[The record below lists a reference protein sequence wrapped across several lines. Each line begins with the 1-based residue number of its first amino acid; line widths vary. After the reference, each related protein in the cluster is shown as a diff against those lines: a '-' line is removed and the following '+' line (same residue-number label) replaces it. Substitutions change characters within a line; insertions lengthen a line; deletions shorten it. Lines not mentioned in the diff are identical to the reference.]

1 MGNHGAAGGIS
12 ERRHSSCSSL
22 CSGSVTAVLYAI
34 SCYIGPRYN
43 GTRMCFCL
51 IFTDKLLLSK
61 ARVNSFFAIQF
72 QFQYMYHDCQ
82 FQFLFTPQPSGLE
95 GYCCHGPGGRA
106 AAKLVELISLVT
118 ARQIFSI
125 RSSVELSK
133 PVVVHRHDHLPIGP
147 IWVRW
152 MVLAHLRWQ
161 STYSHTHF
169 ECLYFYLDLQYS
181 NLHFTTLWT
190 KVGKYI
196 SQPIRFQISAI

>member
-1 MGNHGAAGGIS
+1 MGNHGVAGGIS
-12 ERRHSSCSSL
+12 ERRYSSCSSL

-72 QFQYMYHDCQ
+72 QFQYMYLDCQ

-106 AAKLVELISLVT
+106 AAKL
-118 ARQIFSI
+118 A
-125 RSSVELSK
+125 ELSK
-133 PVVVHRHDHLPIGP
+133 PVVVHRHGHLPIGP

-161 STYSHTHF
+161 STYCHTHF
-169 ECLYFYLDLQYS
+169 ECLYFYLDLQY
-181 NLHFTTLWT
+181 
-190 KVGKYI
+190 
-196 SQPIRFQISAI
+196 